1 MVVLH
6 SNDYLEVKNMSLIAE
21 YDKET
26 IVNLYQPLVGY
37 RAIAVYFTLSSE
49 ANNQKV
55 TSLTTH
61 GQIINRMKIATGDF
75 IEARKALEA
84 VGLLKTYLTEQNDT
98 KFYTYEI
105 YAPKTPKAFFDDA
118 LLYGML
124 IKGLGETEA
133 SKFKSIYKMETPE
146 QNGKNISSSF
156 VEYFNPDFD
165 DPAFM
170 KALDNSGTSIGRK
183 AGKIVSEFH
192 YEEFFKEVSRI
203 SQIKEEAFSKKD
215 MKEIERLATLNSI
228 DEISAAQAVV
238 AIYDPYAGKGKHID
252 YVRLANIFQD
262 SWDNKYINKTEKK
275 APNLNSGTSS
285 LAKKINLME
294 TVSPKTFL
302 SILQNGTKPAISD
315 LRLVDDL
322 SKNFNLP
329 NSVINALID
338 FTLTVN
344 NNILSRSYCEKI
356 AASLAREKVETTIDA
371 MNYLNNA
378 NKSTKGGKKN
388 NTNKIEKK
396 DIEKVKKETIEVEE
410 DLNWDFLD
418 DPDEGDDDGK
428 AES

>member
-6 SNDYLEVKNMSLIAE
+6 STDYLEVKNMSLIAE

-26 IVNLYQPLVGY
+26 IVNLYQPLIGY

-49 ANNQKV
+49 ANNQRI

-84 VGLLKTYLTEQNDT
+84 VGLLKTYLTEQGDT

-124 IKGLGETEA
+124 IKNIGETDA
-133 SKFKSIYKMETPE
+133 NKFKSIYAVNNND
-146 QNGKNISSSF
+146 QSGKDISSSF

-165 DPAFM
+165 DPAFL
-170 KALDNSGTSIGRK
+170 KALDNSGASIGRK
-183 AGKIVSEFH
+183 AGTIVSEFS
-192 YEEFFKEVSRI
+192 YDAFFMEISKI
-203 SQIKEEAFSKKD
+203 SQIKEDAFTKKD
-215 MKEIERLATLNSI
+215 MKEIERLATLNNVNEVDAAHIVVSI
-228 DEISAAQAVV
+228 F
-238 AIYDPYAGKGKHID
+238 DPYSGKGKHVN
-252 YVRLANIFQD
+252 YTRLATIFQEN
-262 SWDNKYINKTEKK
+262 WDHKYVNKSEAK
-275 APNLNSGTSS
+275 APNLNSGTTS

-294 TVSPKTFL
+294 QVSPKTFL

-322 SKNFNLP
+322 SKNFGLP
-329 NSVINALID
+329 NCVINALID
-338 FTLTVN
+338 YTLTIN

-378 NKSTKGGKKN
+378 NKATKGGKKN
-388 NTNKIEKK
+388 KIEKK
-396 DIEKVKKETIEVEE
+396 DVEAVKKEKPQPVEKEE

-428 AES
+428 A